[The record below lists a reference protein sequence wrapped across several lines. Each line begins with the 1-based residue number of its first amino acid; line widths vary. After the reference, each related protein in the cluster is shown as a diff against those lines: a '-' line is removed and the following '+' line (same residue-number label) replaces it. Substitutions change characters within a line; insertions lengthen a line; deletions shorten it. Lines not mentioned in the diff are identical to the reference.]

1 MAGSEEMQAAG
12 RQQAM
17 RRCRQQ
23 TAGHEEMQAADSR
36 YAIELAVSA
45 GWDGGCR
52 QQAGTHAIEPSAVMT
67 EGGTINE
74 GDVQQHA
81 GGLAI
86 NKLRVT

>member
-1 MAGSEEMQAAG
+1 MCGGHDGACGECQEVAGS
-12 RQQAM
+12 R
-17 RRCRQQ
+17 Q

-52 QQAGTHAIEPSAVMT
+52 QQEGTHAIEPSAVMT